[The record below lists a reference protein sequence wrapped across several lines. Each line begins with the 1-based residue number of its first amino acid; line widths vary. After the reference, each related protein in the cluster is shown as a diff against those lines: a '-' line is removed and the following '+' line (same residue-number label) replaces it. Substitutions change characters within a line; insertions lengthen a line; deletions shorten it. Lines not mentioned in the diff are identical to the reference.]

1 MPHHLLTGVVAW
13 LLAMSLAAC
22 HESPPPFRATAIP
35 GVEWGKDFTLTSH
48 RGERFDTATLRGK
61 VQVLFFG
68 FTHCP
73 DICAPTLA
81 KLAQVNKKLGD
92 EGRRVQVLFVTVDP
106 DHDTPAQLAKFLPA
120 FDPAFIGLTGKAGEL
135 MAVARE
141 HKVYA
146 EGTGDTIAHTG
157 NLLVKDGNGK
167 LRLIIPE
174 SATVE
179 DIVHDLRLLLKS

>member
-1 MPHHLLTGVVAW
+1 MSRILQIG
-13 LLAMSLAAC
+13 LAMVWFAGLIAC
-22 HESPPPFRATAIP
+22 SENPPPFRATAVP
-35 GVEWGKDFTLTSH
+35 GVEWGREFTLTSH
-48 RGERFDTATLRGK
+48 RGERLDTATLHGK

-81 KLAQVNKKLGD
+81 KLAQVNKVLGED
-92 EGRRVQVLFVTVDP
+92 SKRVQVLFITVDP

-120 FDPAFIGLTGKAGEL
+120 FDPSFIGLTGKAGEL

-146 EGTGDTIAHTG
+146 EGAGESIAHTG
-157 NLLVKDGNGK
+157 NLLVKDTHGK
-167 LRLIIPE
+167 MRLIVAE
-174 SATVE
+174 SASVD
-179 DIVHDLRLLLKS
+179 DIAHDLRLLIRN